1 LLAHGRW
8 FSLGIPA
15 SSTTKT
21 CCHDIAEILLKVTL
35 KHQKSKSNQQREA
48 YCFFLNFYW
57 ASTWPDLFFIFSSRL
72 LIFVMLVHYLK
83 TMCYIPSW
91 PTYDLDLWAQCR
103 IQLFVKYAC
112 LNQNLFFIYSAR
124 LMIFDLWTNHL
135 KMMYCIPLGP
145 FYYLD
150 LWP

>member
-1 LLAHGRW
+1 MLPWYSWNIVESGVKAPK
-8 FSLGIPA
+8 IKIK
-15 SSTTKT
+15 STKGG
-21 CCHDIAEILLKVTL
+21 L
-35 KHQKSKSNQQREA
+35 
-48 YCFFLNFYW
+48 
-57 ASTWPDLFFIFSSRL
+57 LFFPEFLLSFYLARFFVIFSSRL

-145 FYYLD
+145 FYYL
-150 LWP
+150 WPLTLRLNNSIFTQLL